1 MTTAAPPVDAPPI
14 PSNDELI
21 ARARAL
27 KPVLRERARQV
38 EESGSIP
45 PETIDDLRE
54 AGFFRF
60 NSPRERGGYAVN
72 GRTRTEVLSIL
83 AEGCASTAW
92 VVGVYSGGV
101 TSVAH
106 SSPQLQDEVFAD
118 GPDVMICGNGTPT
131 DDVEKV
137 DGGYL
142 VTGRWY
148 SVSGSAHAGWVSLFL
163 ALPPVDGGMPGMAKA
178 LVPLS
183 DVTIEKTWDAAGMR
197 GTESETVVADR
208 LFVPDHRVDVMTGPP
223 PADPVLAVGPC
234 AIPVGI
240 AQGALERAIEYA
252 AKKPLSGT
260 IYAPA
265 ATSATFQIEL
275 ADAAMHIQT
284 ARLHL
289 MRATELLDAAD
300 ESGERLDLATRAQC
314 RGDAGW
320 IMRNITQAIDIIMTA
335 IGAGAFAESSPFER
349 AWRDVSTTA
358 RHGAVNY
365 IINREIYGKVL
376 LGQDGNISRLAV

>member
-1 MTTAAPPVDAPPI
+1 MTSTDPGIDVSSI
-14 PSNDELI
+14 PTNAELI
-21 ARARAL
+21 SRARAL
-27 KPVLRERARQV
+27 KPVLRERAARV
-38 EESGSIP
+38 EESGTIP
-45 PETIDDLRE
+45 LETIVDLQE

-60 NSPRERGGYAVN
+60 NSPLERGGYAVN
-72 GRTRTEVLSIL
+72 GRTRNELLSIL

-101 TSVAH
+101 AGLAH
-106 SSPQLQDEVFAD
+106 SSRELQDEVFAN
-118 GPDVMICGNGTPT
+118 GPDVKICGNGTPT
-131 DDVEKV
+131 KDVEKV
-137 DGGYL
+137 DGGY
-142 VTGRWY
+142 VVSGRWY
-148 SVSGSAHAGWVSLFL
+148 SVSGSAHADWVALFF
-163 ALPPVDGGMPGMAKA
+163 ALEPAPGQQPSMGKA
-178 LVPLS
+178 LLPLS
-183 DVTIEKTWDAAGMR
+183 DVTIEKTWDATGMR
-197 GTESETVVADR
+197 GTESETVVADKV
-208 LFVPDHRVDVMTGPP
+208 FVPDYRVELLAGPP
-223 PADPVLAVGPC
+223 PANPILAVGPC

-260 IYAPA
+260 VYAPA
-265 ATSATFQIEL
+265 ATSTTFQVEL

-289 MRATELLDAAD
+289 LRATELIDAA
-300 ESGERLDLATRAQC
+300 EAAGEELDLATRAQC

-335 IGAGAFAESSPFER
+335 VGAGAFAESSPFER
-349 AWRDVSTTA
+349 AWRDISTTA

-365 IINREIYGKVL
+365 IINREVYGKVL